1 MKKSVK
7 FIAGLTAVLLTMGM
21 AGCTGG
27 NTVYPNFINQANQGE
42 QPVVGEKYVVNVL
55 SEGGLKLDGVRVA
68 AKNSQGQ
75 TVKLGIS
82 KGGKIEFGIS
92 LGEYTL
98 VVDEES
104 LPAGYSV
111 TDRKSVV

>member
-55 SEGGLKLDGVRVA
+55 SEGGLKLDGVR
-68 AKNSQGQ
+68 
-75 TVKLGIS
+75 
-82 KGGKIEFGIS
+82 
-92 LGEYTL
+92 
-98 VVDEES
+98 
-104 LPAGYSV
+104 
-111 TDRKSVV
+111 DRKSVV